1 MRYQDA
7 YISLHYAYLTTWG
20 KVQLGAE
27 LDYRIHGG
35 KRYYALEPGTE
46 YGIRVNMPGNWSNV
60 EIVVALDGRDVL
72 KNEPANFET
81 HRGYLTRESKCDVDG
96 WRTSDTNV
104 KLFVA
109 ESLGQGK
116 TTSEKSGGAA
126 SARGTIGA
134 AIFSEKRQE
143 PVYRSRGVV
152 LESTR
157 GGMET
162 MSFGASR
169 GGLLGG
175 GDEGLEGFV
184 SHGPSGLLGGS
195 PTRGV
200 TRSGGARGASAGGQ
214 QTNSVSRGGGG
225 YMKSAAAV
233 PAPSVGTAAG
243 ASAVSAVTK
252 SQFIREGAPTL
263 IEIEYDSRANLIKRG
278 IFEADAQGSKAWPG
292 MPAPSQYCDP
302 NKL

>member
-1 MRYQDA
+1 MRFQDA

-134 AIFSEKRQE
+134 AIFSEKRQS

-157 GGMET
+157 GGFES

-169 GGLLGG
+169 GG
-175 GDEGLEGFV
+175 GDEGLESFV

-200 TRSGGARGASAGGQ
+200 TRSGGARGASAGGGQ
-214 QTNSVSRGGGG
+214 QTNSVSRGGG

-252 SQFIREGAPTL
+252 SQFIRDGAPTL
-263 IEIEYDSRANLIKRG
+263 IEIEYDSRANLIARG
-278 IFEADAQGSKAWPG
+278 IFEAQGSKAWPG
-292 MPAPSQYCDP
+292 MPVKSEFCDP